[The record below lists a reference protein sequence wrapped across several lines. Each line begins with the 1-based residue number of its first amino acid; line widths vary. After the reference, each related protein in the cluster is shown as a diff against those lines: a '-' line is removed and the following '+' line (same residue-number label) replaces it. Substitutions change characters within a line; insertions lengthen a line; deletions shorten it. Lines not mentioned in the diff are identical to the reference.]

1 MNNGRPASVKEG
13 LSAIPLVHLVP
24 TQDLGHL
31 LKPGALKVIPEE
43 IEELSET
50 YDTSTK
56 QLKDAMNTEPD
67 SYRDVINHFVNEY
80 ESFEDKELD
89 DIQLRTPNVPVDN
102 MVEKEQIDVDLPP
115 FERRIYET
123 EIAGMRNEADFRKS
137 DIDSNRQNSPPT
149 QMEDPFSLSL
159 GAESK
164 YSTLLEREIDYFL
177 SNRKNS
183 FPKTENFQDST
194 LTSSKRPANF
204 SIAEQ
209 KERKKILPLH
219 VINEKILRDYR
230 VVFRYIIEEEE
241 SDLCHQYFYI
251 NNGRKL
257 LRTTYFSFFF
267 DTMLRLQKENLVT
280 ETDVNDLLFIQK
292 LCLRS
297 LSETFSGDWSEIVE
311 SQRQQLDT
319 STNDLIGSILNSIA
333 AAKALMATLMCP
345 LNDRRLH
352 VEEYYEK
359 IMINIH
365 HVIQNL
371 IIPATFS
378 TSRDASR
385 KISVLYEQ
393 LLNSMLELLY
403 LISGHIAKS
412 HMDERSL
419 TKLEYLSLLIIFSE
433 STTKD
438 KRTSSEYPGF
448 ESLKLLC
455 CDIILNIFKYHFD
468 QRIFI
473 LNEVLSN
480 CEKTLSQK
488 QLGKLYKLP
497 RGGSIHLT
505 SALLMNLVQCFDE
518 DKIKSEI
525 KESEK
530 YLDDGNKMGLNGDK
544 KHLLGSVKSL
554 IDGSV
559 STANDI
565 VSFFLNRIPNSQDN
579 QAKMSFDIFLNDM
592 LSVLLF
598 PEWSSAEILI
608 LCIWKSLIYKLNQ
621 GIESAQLETYAL
633 EVASTIGISVF
644 KLKRASKT
652 LHQLNENSTV
662 EDIMFY
668 SNCFHKCVQYCKSQ
682 RLKSFHNSNSLNYLV
697 LKLANRLFPI
707 LSKEGKQES
716 QLDALNSDNDHL
728 QMLENLVTDVNALLN
743 SLLSVF
749 KDDMITFNDTL
760 EPDIEKISIECYGE
774 ILISQDLPLLFDS
787 FIKLIVKTLDNSKIK
802 SKTRAIRCLSSLIN
816 IDSNLLISP
825 HIQESISRKLL
836 DPSPLVRDA
845 VIDLI
850 HRFMLSKPEVIDQF
864 HGPICDRLVDDSV
877 QVRKRVLKI
886 AKEMYQRSTTRS
898 VRSQIGT
905 KILRKLH
912 DEDDVISEMAKSYLV
927 ELWFQEIISDLKRT
941 SAQSSKRIV
950 FARVEVMM
958 DIVSAS
964 GKNSTLFEQFLNE
977 CILCST
983 NHDTKTALTLI
994 IDKAV
999 DFIIDCTDMTLH
1011 KDVEKALMLLCVI
1024 SKEDGKLITQDQIIA
1039 LQPFIV
1045 SEENSSEL
1053 TGYYS
1058 LQILRHV
1065 LSENFVLR
1073 PEFIDAVQSYILK
1086 KLTKL
1091 NLRELH
1097 EAMPCVWILS
1107 SVKNDTI
1114 KLANAAISCMKL
1126 VKPFVE
1132 QSKSQGKLDITPRLL
1147 KLLNLL
1153 GCFGRYCKLE
1163 KHRDL
1168 FFNAQFGMKVN
1179 ETVTSL
1185 ITKFL
1190 LFFCLSGFNQQL
1202 RKTAIKNTIHVCFS
1216 HPKLFM
1222 SDAILKVFDNEFKG
1236 SNLEIKLSIIQGFT
1250 DFLVKEDSES
1260 QKRNGVDEKSSRN
1273 LKLDVA
1279 VFHGSSQTYINDGI
1293 CAGLIQRYL
1302 TQILDF
1308 CIFEA
1313 GEMSLLPV
1321 NFLRQVVNLGFS
1333 NPKVCV
1339 PYIIALESSTDS
1351 SIRHM
1356 ALNMHK
1362 DMFERYESLTDTC
1375 YVDGIKLAVRFRKA
1389 LSNSIFEETFF
1400 LKNLYII
1407 ASKSVSSR
1415 KKFVHALSK
1424 LFTINLNLNKL
1435 EQNTFQRDCIIY
1447 ILLNTAEISF
1457 ASLEEVIILII
1468 SLDKVISRQG
1478 IDLAEKLSDVHN
1490 DESIGLMQKRVLCVL
1505 CQAMIGVLTLRNYLA
1520 ASYNISP
1527 IIIENFNSTK
1537 VDQEYKQAPRIVS
1550 EIPLNY
1556 ETREI
1561 NSVLK
1566 DPRKFSTIYAK
1577 LVQGIHDYSQ

>member
-24 TQDLGHL
+24 TQDLGYL
-31 LKPGALKVIPEE
+31 LKPGALKVTPQE

-50 YDTSTK
+50 YNTSTK
-56 QLKDAMNTEPD
+56 QLRDAMNSEPD
-67 SYRDVINHFVNEY
+67 NYRDVINHFVNEY
-80 ESFEDKELD
+80 ESFEDRELD
-89 DIQLRTPNVPVDN
+89 DIQFRTPNIPVDN
-102 MVEKEQIDVDLPP
+102 IIERGKIDVDLPP
-115 FERRIYET
+115 FQRRIYET
-123 EIAGMRNEADFRKS
+123 EKKNLHNEADLQKS
-137 DIDSNRQNSPPT
+137 DFHPDRPDSSPT
-149 QMEDPFSLSL
+149 QKEDPFSLSL
-159 GAESK
+159 EAESK

-177 SNRKNS
+177 SSRKNCS
-183 FPKTENFQDST
+183 PKTET
-194 LTSSKRPANF
+194 LQSAALTTSKRSADF
-204 SIAEQ
+204 SVAEQ
-209 KERKKILPLH
+209 KERKKILPSH
-219 VINEKILRDYR
+219 VINEKILGDYR
-230 VVFRYIIEEEE
+230 AIFRYITEEEE
-241 SDLCHQYFYI
+241 SDACHQYFYI
-251 NNGRKL
+251 SNGRKL

-267 DTMLRLQKENLVT
+267 DTMLRLQKENFSG
-280 ETDVNDLLFIQK
+280 EIDIEDLLFIQK

-297 LSETFSGDWSEIVE
+297 LSETYDGEWSEIIG

-319 STNDLIGSILNSIA
+319 NINDLTSSILNSVA
-333 AAKALMATLMCP
+333 AAKALMVTLMFP
-345 LNDRRLH
+345 SNDRRLH
-352 VEEYYEK
+352 LEEYYEK
-359 IMINIH
+359 IMIHIQ

-378 TSRDASR
+378 RSDDRSRES
-385 KISVLYEQ
+385 SMFYEQ
-393 LLNSMLELLY
+393 LLNNSLELLY
-403 LISGHIAKS
+403 LISIHISKS
-412 HMDERSL
+412 HMDERTL
-419 TKLEYLSLLIIFSE
+419 TKLEYLSMLIIFSE
-433 STTKD
+433 SSTKD
-438 KRTSSEYPGF
+438 KRTASEYSSF

-455 CDIILNIFKYHFD
+455 CDIIINIFKYYFD

-473 LNEVLSN
+473 LNEVLAN
-480 CEKTLSQK
+480 CEKVLSQK
-488 QLGKLYKLP
+488 QTGKLFKLS

-518 DKIKSEI
+518 NKIKSEI

-530 YLDDGNKMGLNGDK
+530 SLDDGNRLGFNGNK

-554 IDGSV
+554 VDNSV

-565 VSFFLNRIPNSQDN
+565 VSFFLNKIPNSQEN
-579 QAKMSFDIFLNDM
+579 QAKMSFDVFLSDT
-592 LSVLLF
+592 LSVLLY

-608 LCIWKSLIYKLNQ
+608 LCIWKTLIYKLNQ

-633 EVASTIGISVF
+633 EVASTIGLSVF

-662 EDIMFY
+662 EDIVFY
-668 SNCFHKCVQYCKSQ
+668 SNSFHKCVQYCKSQ
-682 RLKSFHNSNSLNYLV
+682 GLKSFHNSNSLNYLV

-707 LSKEGKQES
+707 LSKEGKQEN

-749 KDDMITFNDTL
+749 KDDMITSHDTL
-760 EPDIEKISIECYGE
+760 EPDIENVSIECYTE
-774 ILISQDLPLLFDS
+774 ILLSQDLPLLFDS

-802 SKTRAIRCLSSLIN
+802 SKTRAIRCLSSLID

-836 DPSPLVRDA
+836 DHSPLVRDA

-864 HGPICDRLVDDSV
+864 HKPICDRLVDDSV

-886 AKEMYQRSTTRS
+886 AKEMYQRSTRRN

-927 ELWFQEIISDLKRT
+927 ELWFQEIVSDLKNKST
-941 SAQSSKRIV
+941 QPSKRIV
-950 FARVEVMM
+950 FTRVEIMM
-958 DIVSAS
+958 DIVSVS
-964 GKNSTLFEQFLNE
+964 GKSSSLFEQFLNE

-983 NHDTKTALTLI
+983 DHDTKTALALI
-994 IDKAV
+994 IDKTV
-999 DFIIDCTDMTLH
+999 DFIIDCTDTTLQ

-1024 SKEDGKLITQDQIIA
+1024 SKENGKLITQDQIIA

-1045 SEENSSEL
+1045 NEENSSEL

-1058 LQILRHV
+1058 LQVLRHV
-1065 LSENFVLR
+1065 LSEHQVLR
-1073 PEFIDAVQSYILK
+1073 PEFIDAVQSYLLR
-1086 KLTKL
+1086 KLTKF
-1091 NLRELH
+1091 NLKELH
-1097 EAMPCVWILS
+1097 EAMPCVWTLS
-1107 SVKNDTI
+1107 SMKNDTI

-1126 VKPFVE
+1126 IKPFVE
-1132 QSKSQGKLDITPRLL
+1132 QSKSQGKLEITPRLL

-1168 FFNAQFGMKVN
+1168 FFNAQFGMKAN

-1260 QKRNGVDEKSSRN
+1260 QKRNGVDEKSSKN

-1313 GEMSLLPV
+1313 GDMSLLPV
-1321 NFLRQVVNLGFS
+1321 HFLRQVVNLGFS

-1351 SIRHM
+1351 SVRHM

-1362 DMFERYESLTDTC
+1362 DLFERYESLTDTC

-1389 LSNSIFEETFF
+1389 LSNSIFQETFF
-1400 LKNLYII
+1400 LRNLYVI
-1407 ASKSVSSR
+1407 ASKTISSR
-1415 KKFVHALSK
+1415 KKFVHAISK

-1447 ILLNTAEISF
+1447 VLLNTAKIGFE
-1457 ASLEEVIILII
+1457 SLEEVIILIL

-1478 IDLAEKLSDVHN
+1478 IDLAEKLSNIHN
-1490 DESIGLMQKRVLCVL
+1490 DESIGLMQKRILCVV

-1520 ASYNISP
+1520 ASYSVSP

-1556 ETREI
+1556 DTSDI

-1566 DPRKFSTIYAK
+1566 EPGKFSTIYTK